1 MLAPPPASPAAPP
14 KPPAPSGSTGAF
26 SEGDRVLAYHGPM
39 LYEAKVQEAELRKPK
54 AGPARWWY
62 FIHYQGWSKKWD
74 EWLQP
79 GRILVLNDANL
90 AKQKKLAEQQRAEK
104 KRGRKPKDADAD
116 GEKEDVKKVPGAKGR
131 RRKLEGEGK
140 REEGEPSVPIPIPL
154 ALKRQLVEDW
164 KSITQDGQLP
174 KLPRKPSVRDILK
187 KYLEAVTRKDGS
199 EDDALKEVVTGLRV
213 YFDKSLP
220 VILLYKEEREQ
231 YAEILTE
238 GSETQPSEVY
248 GAEHLLRLFDR
259 VVTFSISTCTVKLPE
274 LLTYVNL
281 EDAAMAHLQDRL
293 SDFLKRQSPTQCS
306 YKSIEL
312 LSSLLKLR
320 LKEQRS
326 DGADQENLF
335 RTRMRVRRLPL
346 QTSYSG
352 THLEKHAMA

>member
-1 MLAPPPASPAAPP
+1 MLARLLWAR
-14 KPPAPSGSTGAF
+14 
-26 SEGDRVLAYHGPM
+26 DR
-39 LYEAKVQEAELRKPK
+39 
-54 AGPARWWY
+54 
-62 FIHYQGWSKKWD
+62 WD

-131 RRKLEGEGK
+131 RRKLEGDGK

-231 YAEILTE
+231 YAEIHAE
-238 GSETQPSEVY
+238 ASETQPSDVY
-248 GAEHLLRLFDR
+248 GAEHLLRLF
-259 VVTFSISTCTVKLPE
+259 VKLPE

-281 EDAAMAHLQDRL
+281 EDAAMAHLLDRL
-293 SDFLKRQSPTQCS
+293 SDFLK
-306 YKSIEL
+306 
-312 LSSLLKLR
+312 LR
-320 LKEQRS
+320 EIVQDKE
-326 DGADQENLF
+326 ATILTDQL
-335 RTRMRVRRLPL
+335 VRHPFEIHGKEI
-346 QTSYSG
+346 YC
-352 THLEKHAMA
+352 